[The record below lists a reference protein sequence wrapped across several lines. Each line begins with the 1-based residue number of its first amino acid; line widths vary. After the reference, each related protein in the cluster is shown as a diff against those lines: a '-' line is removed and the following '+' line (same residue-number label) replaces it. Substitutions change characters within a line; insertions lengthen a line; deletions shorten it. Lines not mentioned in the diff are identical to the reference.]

1 MLKISLPNRMVSEIF
16 LVCQQSATG
25 IVRHGALPAVTVAW
39 RFKLCL
45 DDQLRCTPVF
55 SNHLPPAAQIRD
67 WVKSSLQLPCHTW
80 MANNIISAPTWRRV
94 VA

>member
-1 MLKISLPNRMVSEIF
+1 MMSEIF
-16 LVCQQSATG
+16 LVCQQSTPG

-45 DDQLRCTPVF
+45 DDQLRRTPVF

-67 WVKSSLQLPCHTW
+67 WVKSSVQLPGHTR
-80 MANNIISAPTWRRV
+80 MANNIISAPTWSKV